1 MNHKKKVLVIF
12 GGKSSE
18 HEISRI
24 SATSILKN
32 INREKFDVFMM
43 GITKEGKWLP
53 YEPPLKIYCIIL
65 DPLCQKT
72 FWVNLTDFF

>member
-24 SATSILKN
+24 SATSILK
-32 INREKFDVFMM
+32 ILIV
-43 GITKEGKWLP
+43 
-53 YEPPLKIYCIIL
+53 KI
-65 DPLCQKT
+65 
-72 FWVNLTDFF
+72 